1 MSKIAKSC
9 DHAKIFVI
17 FISFHNAVKKF
28 ITKFSFPHKSFI
40 KEWEGERQLSRDSL
54 MVRAMT
60 VSDKVKK
67 QSQETFTCSK
77 STIETIE
84 KGV

>member
-1 MSKIAKSC
+1 MSKIAKLC

-28 ITKFSFPHKSFI
+28 ITKLSFPRKFFI
-40 KEWEGERQLSRDSL
+40 KEWKDERQLSRDSL
-54 MVRAMT
+54 MVRAMA

-67 QSQETFTCSK
+67 QSQETFICSK